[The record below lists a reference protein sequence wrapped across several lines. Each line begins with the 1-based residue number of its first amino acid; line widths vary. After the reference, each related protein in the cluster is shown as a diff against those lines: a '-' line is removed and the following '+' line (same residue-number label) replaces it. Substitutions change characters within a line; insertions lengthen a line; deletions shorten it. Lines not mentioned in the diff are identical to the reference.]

1 MIVMAT
7 HEEGAPLPAMCNK
20 HTHTAPFP
28 VPVIQ
33 PNSHLKYRFIHLKK
47 KNLLL
52 RKKKFILSVSFL
64 LAISYINIKTSCL
77 TRSAKGYILIFR
89 LSYT

>member
-1 MIVMAT
+1 MRR
-7 HEEGAPLPAMCNK
+7 GLPSPAMCNK

-47 KNLLL
+47 KSASQ
-52 RKKKFILSVSFL
+52 KKKFILSVSFL